1 MWLKHQSP
9 LLPLSFYL
17 CLVWSGPISRMVY
30 LLNVVVGIAL
40 GLTASELTFVNL

>member
-1 MWLKHQSP
+1 
-9 LLPLSFYL
+9 
-17 CLVWSGPISRMVY
+17 MVY